1 MRDPIVELGIGIM
14 GQAIRDWRL
23 ESKAHNYKLKTAEMK
38 KIDQFLRGDLANLI
52 GQQLDLDPKVLL
64 KNLKKEN
71 RRKWL
76 EYEKALLEREG
87 KDGKGEHSD
96 GGETAEQRTAVCKD
110 SAATRQVPVR
120 VCNKDAR
127 RK

>member
-96 GGETAEQRTAVCKD
+96 GGETSKQRAAVRTNR
-110 SAATRQVPVR
+110 ATEEPRTLRVR
-120 VCNKDAR
+120 G
-127 RK
+127 